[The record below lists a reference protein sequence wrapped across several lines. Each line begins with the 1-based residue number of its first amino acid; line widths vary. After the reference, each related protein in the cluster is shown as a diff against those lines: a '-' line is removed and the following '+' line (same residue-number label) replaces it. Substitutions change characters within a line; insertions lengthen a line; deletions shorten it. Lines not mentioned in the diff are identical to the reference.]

1 VNLVL
6 AVLTFGAIGCHTLGP
21 LVVFSLF
28 FGFCIGG
35 RIIVTALIAELFAS
49 GTNPARV
56 GQVLGF
62 MSISSVIGELFGPPI
77 MGALVDYNPTYVYGF
92 ILSGLI
98 FLVATVLYDYGSELT
113 ITSSNNVGEKDTAE
127 EDTASPTNSASSTKP
142 QPIPDAEAD
151 SVVIHRSWII
161 WTYYFLN
168 EAFMTMPT
176 KTTTTVMTSSEVS
189 PCPTEGNVELAYDA
203 ISGRVQ
209 CTPEYAPQGSSSRR
223 SNISRNEACHYDIHH
238 HH

>member
-1 VNLVL
+1 MV
-6 AVLTFGAIGCHTLGP
+6 P
-21 LVVFSLF
+21 
-28 FGFCIGG
+28 
-35 RIIVTALIAELFAS
+35 ALIAELFGS
-49 GTNPARV
+49 DINPARV

-62 MSISSVIGELFGPPI
+62 LNTSSVIGELFGPPI

-98 FLVATVLYDYGSELT
+98 YLVATVLYDYGSELT
-113 ITSSNNVGEKDTAE
+113 ITSSSNVGERDAAE
-127 EDTASPTNSASSTKP
+127 ESVSPTDSASMKP

-161 WTYYFLN
+161 WTYYFLYTKLN
-168 EAFMTMPT
+168 EACAALIPTMTA
-176 KTTTTVMTSSEVS
+176 VASSNEVS
-189 PCPTEGNVELAYDA
+189 SRPTEGNVELTYDA

-209 CTPEYAPQGSSSRR
+209 LQHTPEYAPQGYRR
-223 SNISRNEACHYDIHH
+223 RGNISRNESCHYDIHH